1 MADLQT
7 IVERLLKY
15 DNEKEWFE
23 FKENWFEL
31 DELGRYISA
40 LANAAAM
47 VGLKYAYL
55 VWGIND
61 KTHEIVG
68 TRVNFD
74 KEIKGEPIKHY
85 LARNCSPENNFTF
98 DDIVIRGKRVVVLTI
113 PAAKVAPVAFNGDRY
128 IRIGSSK
135 VNLRNYPEKEASL
148 FRILTNGLPTII
160 NTPSEYQNLSFSM
173 LFGYYASKGI
183 NLNPDT
189 FKENLSLCTEDGK
202 YNLLA
207 QLLAD
212 DSHISIRVAIFSG
225 KTKADKL
232 FSVKE
237 CGHQCLLFSMD
248 EVLRYGEVLFIP
260 ITVNEERRIVER
272 EEVPLF
278 DIQAYREA
286 VINAFIHNK
295 WVEGANIMFTV
306 YSDRIEIVSEGGLP
320 PEWTVDD
327 FFSGKSKPVNE
338 KLAEIGIQLHIS
350 EKTGRGVPY
359 IISKYGRSIFNFG
372 SDSITVTIPYS
383 IPFPAFSSSSASS
396 SPKKIPAVFAN
407 PEGLTAAQEK
417 FLNEIRNNPNI
428 TKPQLE
434 KILGISKSTADR
446 YIAVLRKRGI
456 VERVGSNKK
465 GYWKVNS

>member
-1 MADLQT
+1 MADLQAV
-7 IVERLLKY
+7 VEKLLKY
-15 DNEKEWFE
+15 DNEREWFE

-68 TRVNFD
+68 TNLNFD
-74 KEIKGEPIKHY
+74 KEIKGEPVKNY
-85 LARNCSPENNFTF
+85 LARNCSPENNFVF
-98 DDIVIRGKRVVVLTI
+98 DEITIRGKRVVVLTI
-113 PAAKVAPVAFNGDRY
+113 PAAKSAPVAFCGNRY

-135 VNLRNYPEKEASL
+135 ANLRNYPEKEASL
-148 FRILTNGLPTII
+148 FSVLTNGMPSII
-160 NTPSEYQNLSFSM
+160 NKPSQYQKLTFNK
-173 LFGYYASKGI
+173 LFVYYASKGI

-189 FKENLSLCTEDGK
+189 FKENLSLCTEDGR
-202 YNLLA
+202 YNILA
-207 QLLAD
+207 QLLSD
-212 DSHISIRVAIFSG
+212 DSHIPIRVAIFSG

-237 CGHQCLLFSMD
+237 CGYKCLLYSLD
-248 EVLRYGEVLFIP
+248 EVLNYGEVLFIP
-260 ITVNEERRIVER
+260 ITVNEEKRIVER

-286 VINAFIHNK
+286 VINAFIHNR
-295 WVEGANIMFTV
+295 WVEGSNIMFTV

-320 PEWTVDD
+320 EEWTVDD

-383 IPFPAFSSSSASS
+383 VPFPAFSSSSS
-396 SPKKIPAVFAN
+396 SPDKNIPAVFTN
-407 PEGLTAAQEK
+407 PEGLTKTQERI
-417 FLNEIRNNPNI
+417 LNEIRNNSNV
-428 TKPQLE
+428 TKSQLM
-434 KILGISKSTADR
+434 KLVGVGKTTVDTS
-446 YIAVLRKRGI
+446 IATLRKAGI
-456 VERVGSNKK
+456 IERVGSNKN
-465 GYWKVNS
+465 GYWLVKGL